1 MMILLA
7 DIGGTHARLAY
18 LKSNKIGDITVLKC
32 NDFKGPIELLKNF
45 IQNQKLSGIVLSV
58 AGPVYKGKVQWTN
71 RPEWQLSEAEL
82 KKKFNIRK
90 AFIVNDMVAQA
101 YGLKR
106 SKNQKAL
113 LMNVGTGLG
122 TSLILNC
129 QVYPLEFG
137 SVLDEK
143 NRKKE
148 YYLSGHGIV
157 HLYHELGGNR
167 TIRSAKI
174 LDEMRQN
181 KDKIAIKAYQKFY
194 ELWGKTAGNLATG
207 LLLTHVYL
215 WGGLAPKNKNDMR
228 FFLKAFYNK
237 KLPNFNQKILVKIIR
252 EKSLSF
258 NGLMNLLMHKS
269 VQS

>member
-1 MMILLA
+1 MAILLA

-18 LKSNKIGDITVLKC
+18 LKSNRIGGITILNC
-32 NDFKGPIELLKNF
+32 NDFKNPIELLKKF

-58 AGPVYKGKVQWTN
+58 AGPVQKGKVQWTN
-71 RPEWQLSEAEL
+71 RPEWQLTEVEL
-82 KKKFNIRK
+82 KKKFNIKK

-101 YGLKR
+101 YGLKLT
-106 SKNQKAL
+106 KNQKAL

-137 SVLDEK
+137 SVLDEQ
-143 NRKKE
+143 NHPKE
-148 YYLSGHGIV
+148 YFLSGGGIV
-157 HLYHELGGNR
+157 RLYHEFGGYK

-215 WGGLAPKNKNDMR
+215 WGGLAPKNKKDLQN
-228 FFLKAFYNK
+228 FLKAFYNK
-237 KLPNFNQKILVKIIR
+237 KLPNFNQKISVKIVR
-252 EKSLSF
+252 VKSLALK
-258 NGLMNLLMHKS
+258 GLKNLSMNKS